1 MISLGWLAACSARL
15 NATIIGLLLA
25 CCMGNSATA
34 YAQVTPVPY
43 GALTVRLQPHAEGL
57 NGVLTGNT
65 VNTRTQM
72 IPIDMTPLGD
82 GRQLVLTLSG
92 HVRILKA
99 DGTLTAGAYL
109 DTYNSN
115 SPPIIGTTGGEVTDF
130 RQIGNTS
137 IEAHPGFAN
146 PQSPGYGR
154 FYTITSEL
162 PDVFSADFDDGTDS
176 IVDSVLTEWAVAPSA
191 VASGAALLPGVNV
204 TKREILRAA
213 RPGII
218 HTLADMAF
226 GPDGSLYLTSG
237 DGGGNAFPN
246 TSGSAFGAD
255 RWTNAQDPS
264 NIFGSI
270 LRIDPISLPGDT
282 RPTGGQNGQY
292 RIPVDNFGVTDGNPT
307 SLPETFAYGFRSP
320 YRINVDQTNGAVYVG
335 DVGEGQREE
344 IDRVV
349 NGGNYGWGAY
359 EGTRVE
365 RANLVAGAAGAVP
378 PTFELYHNLI
388 GQTESTNIVGGFVYH
403 GTGIPG
409 LQGKYVFA
417 DVGENN
423 GGQPTNVVELYYG
436 DPNTSTASSRDQMFR
451 FNLELPDGVS
461 LPDRIWS
468 IAEDD
473 AGELY
478 LLVGPDRLD
487 LFNRTPGETD
497 GGIWKLV
504 APADPLNQLAGDV
517 NQDGVVNGNGSGPA
531 TSDDVTAFIAGW
543 KSVGWTS
550 NFDRFTHG
558 DMNFDGRTDL
568 LDWYML
574 SQNHSGA
581 ISIDFAQLLEGQ
593 QIPEPGALTPWLLS
607 LLLCRC
613 RNRRAKRIFVL
624 IDGQSPY
631 DPPAWLADSK
641 QPSR

>member
-1 MISLGWLAACSARL
+1 MNPVNRITARSAVLKEAFAASLLS
-15 NATIIGLLLA
+15 
-25 CCMGNSATA
+25 CCLGYAPTA
-34 YAQVTPVPY
+34 LGQIAPVPF
-43 GALTVRLQPHAEGL
+43 GPLTVRLQPQAEGL

-72 IPIDMTPLGD
+72 IPIDMTLLGD

-92 HVRILKA
+92 HVRMLKA
-99 DGTLTAGAYL
+99 DGTLAAGAYL

-137 IEAHPGFAN
+137 IEAHPGFSN
-146 PQSPGYGR
+146 PLSPGYGR

-162 PDVFSADFDDGTDS
+162 PDVFAADFDDGTDS
-176 IVDSVLTEWAVAPSA
+176 VVDSVLTEWAVAPST
-191 VASGAALLPGVNV
+191 VASGATLLPGVNV

-226 GPDGSLYLTSG
+226 GPDGTLYVTSG

-246 TSGSAFGAD
+246 TSGSAFSAD

-320 YRINVDQTNGAVYVG
+320 YRINVDQISGAVYVG

-365 RANLVAGAAGAVP
+365 RANLVAGAAGAIP
-378 PTFELYHNLI
+378 PIFELYHNLN
-388 GQTESTNIVGGFVYH
+388 GQSESTNIVGGFVYH

-436 DPNTSTASSRDQMFR
+436 DPATSTASSRDQMFR

-468 IAEDD
+468 IAEDA

-487 LFNRTPGETD
+487 LFNRTLGETD
-497 GGIWKLV
+497 GGIWKLI
-504 APADPLNQLAGDV
+504 APSNPLNQLAGDV

-531 TSDDVTAFIAGW
+531 ASDDVAAFIAGW
-543 KSVGWTS
+543 KSTGWTS
-550 NFDRFTHG
+550 NYDRFTHG
-558 DMNFDGRTDL
+558 DMNFDGTTNL
-568 LDWYML
+568 LDWYILTTHHQNL
-574 SQNHSGA
+574 STLDLVNFLKGS
-581 ISIDFAQLLEGQ
+581 SV
-593 QIPEPGALTPWLLS
+593 PEPTSALLVLAATMVFGPSVRHPQSRRLL
-607 LLLCRC
+607 
-613 RNRRAKRIFVL
+613 
-624 IDGQSPY
+624 P
-631 DPPAWLADSK
+631 
-641 QPSR
+641 

>member
-1 MISLGWLAACSARL
+1 MSLLSISVRSLVVVKAWMP
-15 NATIIGLLLA
+15 LLFA
-25 CCMGNSATA
+25 CCLALSSTA
-34 YAQVTPVPY
+34 RGQVAPIPY
-43 GALTVRLQPHAEGL
+43 GSLTVRLQPQAAGL

-65 VNTRTQM
+65 VNARSQM
-72 IPIDMTPLGD
+72 IPVDMTPLGD

-92 HVRILKA
+92 HVRLLKA
-99 DGTLTAGAYL
+99 DGTLAAGAYL

-137 IEAHPGFAN
+137 IAAHPGFLN
-146 PQSPGYGR
+146 PLSPGYGR

-162 PDVFSADFDDGTDS
+162 PDVFPGDFDDGTDS
-176 IVDSVLTEWAVAPSA
+176 VVDSVLTEWAVAPSA
-191 VASGAALLPGVNV
+191 VAAGTTLLPGVNV
-204 TKREILRAA
+204 AKREILRAA

-226 GPDGSLYLTSG
+226 GPDGSLYITSG

-246 TSGSAFGAD
+246 TEGSAFEQD

-270 LRIDPISLPGDT
+270 LRIDPISVPGDT

-292 RIPVDNFGVTDGNPT
+292 RIPLNNFGVTDGNPN

-344 IDRVV
+344 IDRVA

-365 RANLVAGAAGAVP
+365 RPDLVAGAAGAIP
-378 PTFELYHNLI
+378 PMFELYHNLN
-388 GQTESTNIVGGFVYH
+388 GQSESTNIVGGFVYH
-403 GTGIPG
+403 GSAIPG

-423 GGQPTNVVELYYG
+423 GGQPTNVVDIYYG
-436 DPNTSTASSRDQMFR
+436 DPATSTASSRDQMFR
-451 FNLELPDGVS
+451 FNLELPAGVS

-468 IAEDD
+468 IAED
-473 AGELY
+473 AQGELY

-487 LFNRTPGETD
+487 LFNRTAGETD
-497 GGIWKLV
+497 GGIWKLA
-504 APADPLNQLAGDV
+504 APSNPLNQIVGDV
-517 NQDGVVNGNGSGPA
+517 NQDGVVNGNGAGLPA
-531 TSDDVTAFIAGW
+531 NDDVAAFIAGW
-543 KSVGWTS
+543 KSTGWTS
-550 NFDRFTHG
+550 NYDRYTHG
-558 DMNFDGRTDL
+558 DVNLDGKTNL
-568 LDWYML
+568 LDWYIL
-574 SQNHSGA
+574 ATHHQSAGSLDLAALLNGA
-581 ISIDFAQLLEGQ
+581 AV
-593 QIPEPGALTPWLLS
+593 PEPGSCWLLAS
-607 LLLCRC
+607 GLLLLCRTC
-613 RNRRAKRIFVL
+613 
-624 IDGQSPY
+624 S
-631 DPPAWLADSK
+631 S
-641 QPSR
+641 SRSSEA